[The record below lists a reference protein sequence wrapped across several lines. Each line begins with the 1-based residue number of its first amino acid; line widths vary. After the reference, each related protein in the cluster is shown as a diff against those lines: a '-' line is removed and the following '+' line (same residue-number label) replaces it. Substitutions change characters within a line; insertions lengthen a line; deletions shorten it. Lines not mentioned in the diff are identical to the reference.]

1 MAGAS
6 VGLGESRRAATSVGR
21 RSTAGRPS
29 DMRSRCVSQSAMVVQ
44 TVNPGCDVQPCS
56 SDAFPRPAKRPAYS
70 VMDLGPTE
78 ALIGPMPHWRDNLA
92 ATLERLERLERL

>member
-44 TVNPGCDVQPCS
+44 TVNPLPEPIGLPAV
-56 SDAFPRPAKRPAYS
+56 PAKEPETS
-70 VMDLGPTE
+70 GPQE
-78 ALIGPMPHWRDNLA
+78 RDVG
-92 ATLERLERLERL
+92 